1 MAQQKVTELPDAELV
16 ARVRTGDEAAFEA
29 LLARYQG
36 KVYRL
41 AMNFTRN
48 PADAEEV

>member
-1 MAQQKVTELPDAELV
+1 MTHPRGAELPDAELV

-36 KVYRL
+36 KVYR
-41 AMNFTRN
+41 
-48 PADAEEV
+48 